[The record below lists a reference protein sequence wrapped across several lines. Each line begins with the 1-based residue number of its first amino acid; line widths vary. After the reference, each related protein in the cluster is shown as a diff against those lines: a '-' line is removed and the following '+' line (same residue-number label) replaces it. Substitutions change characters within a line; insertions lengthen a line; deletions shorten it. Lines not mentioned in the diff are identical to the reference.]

1 MTAAGQI
8 TTAARMR
15 LLADIAERLEE
26 HDLDV
31 HQLPELLGSTTAP
44 HAEAPAVTGP
54 TPTIAEYVPRVRA
67 AQVDRA
73 TETVR
78 TYSPYWKVLT
88 SGIRGGARW
97 DEQRERSWLADL
109 AAVDEDHDLGLE
121 ISLEPDSYPR
131 SLDREDAGAL
141 IIWPGFGE
149 RLLTDLRR
157 TELEASHVWPRA
169 RALAEARRRD
179 RNRAARGQEPCG
191 WTGNSAVELMISATR
206 QLYRYARDDGYVP
219 ADFSPAAGIPK
230 PGRGGSRRR
239 RMTDSELDE
248 LFFVCTSTGNDPEL
262 DTMLLRFHLA
272 TGARQEGAI
281 RLKLRHLRDQD
292 ATIVIP
298 DKNSL
303 AKRGNDHREDERVPV
318 PPSLIAELRRFAQ
331 SRGSEQPNEPVFC
344 YRTAHPRT
352 HEPNPPLTSR
362 RYDTLHKRVKRYCAW
377 AAKGE
382 WGSHWLRHHAAGE
395 MEDLGGRAVKQRFLR
410 HRPNGQTDNY
420 AVATIEEVAEVAA
433 LRTGEPHPLARR

>member
-1 MTAAGQI
+1 MSATEQMS
-8 TTAARMR
+8 TTERMR
-15 LLADIAERLEE
+15 LLTDIAERLEQY
-26 HDLDV
+26 DLDLA
-31 HQLPELLGSTTAP
+31 QLPELLGAPTVFGATETTA
-44 HAEAPAVTGP
+44 ATGP
-54 TPTIAEYVPRVRA
+54 APTIAEYVPQVRA

-88 SGIRGGARW
+88 SGIRGTASW
-97 DEQRERSWLADL
+97 DEQRERTWLEDL
-109 AAVDEDHDLGLE
+109 AAVDEAHDLGLD
-121 ISLEPDSYPR
+121 ISLDPDSYPR
-131 SLDREDAGAL
+131 SLDAEDTGAL
-141 IIWPGFGE
+141 IVWPGFGD
-149 RLLTDLRR
+149 RPLTGLRR
-157 TELEASHVWPRA
+157 TELEAALVWPRA

-179 RNRAARGQEPCG
+179 RKRAERGQEPCG
-191 WTGNSAVELMISATR
+191 WTGNSAVELMISAAR
-206 QLYRYARDDGYVP
+206 QVYTYAQHDGYVP

-239 RMTDSELDE
+239 RMTESELDE

-298 DKNSL
+298 DKGSL
-303 AKRGNDHREDERVPV
+303 AKRGHDHREDERVPV
-318 PPSLIAELRRFAQ
+318 PQTLIDELRRFAR
-331 SRGSEQPNEPVFC
+331 SRGATEPHETVFH

-352 HEPNPPLTSR
+352 GAANPPLTSR

-377 AAKGE
+377 AVKGE

-410 HRPNGQTDNY
+410 HRPNGQTDQY
-420 AVATIEEVAEVAA
+420 AVATLEEVASIVA
-433 LRTGEPHPLARR
+433 LRTGEPHPLAR